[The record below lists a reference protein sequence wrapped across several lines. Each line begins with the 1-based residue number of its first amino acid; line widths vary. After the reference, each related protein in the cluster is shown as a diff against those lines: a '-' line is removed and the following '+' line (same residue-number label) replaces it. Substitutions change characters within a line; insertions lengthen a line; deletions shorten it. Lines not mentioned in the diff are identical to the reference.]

1 MVKILYNIEVNV
13 SQATIITMFNIVG
26 IIDWFKTNFTKR
38 DIFYFALLLIA
49 YLATRLINLDKLPI
63 FTDEGIYIHWSKIAW
78 NDASW
83 RFISLTD
90 GKQPLH
96 TWGMIPFL
104 QIFSPNLLLGGRMF
118 SVLAGLV
125 ALKGVFSLTYYLW
138 GKKAAYTASI
148 FYIFTPMFL
157 FYDRMALADSAVN
170 AGFVWIL
177 FGSILLAR
185 TLRID
190 VALGFGL
197 VAGLTLLTKSSSQ
210 MFIAL
215 SALAPI
221 LAFQKS
227 KKKFFETSVNYYFLY
242 LVVCILAVAL
252 YNIQRLSPYL
262 HYVNQKN
269 GTFVLTFKEFFANP
283 FSQVLGNLPLIP
295 WYVFSEMGYV
305 LGVMGI
311 VGLLLLIKK
320 DWRLGLYLA
329 AWLLVPYIAISF
341 FAKVIFPRYLIFFA
355 TLLILGA
362 AYLFSQTKNKKVYI
376 LYSIFYILSVGYFNY
391 TILFDNQKIPFPP
404 VDRGQYIESVNAGYG
419 LKELVQFARDKSVE
433 KPVILLAEGNFG
445 VVGDMLDSSIG
456 TKEKISVR
464 GYWPL
469 NEQDLYDNQKELKD
483 NHVYV
488 VYSHKQLKDILPI
501 WPLKLIK
508 EYTRPYGD
516 SSFTLLELTDAQ
528 Q

>member
-1 MVKILYNIEVNV
+1 
-13 SQATIITMFNIVG
+13 MFDISG
-26 IIDWFKTNFTKR
+26 IINWYKKNFTKR
-38 DIFYFALLLIA
+38 DLFYFFLLLVA
-49 YLATRLINLDKLPI
+49 YLATRLINLDKFPI

-78 NDASW
+78 KDAAW

-104 QIFSPNLLLGGRMF
+104 KIFSPNLLLGGRMF
-118 SVLAGLV
+118 SVLSGMI
-125 ALKGVFSLTYYLW
+125 ALKGVFNLTYYLW
-138 GKKAAYTASI
+138 GKRSAYVASI

-170 AGFVWIL
+170 AGFIWVL
-177 FGSILLAR
+177 FGSILLVR

-190 VALGFGL
+190 VALGL
-197 VAGLTLLTKSSSQ
+197 GLTAGMAVLTKSSSQ
-210 MFIAL
+210 MFISL

-221 LAFQKS
+221 LMYQKGL
-227 KKKFFETSVNYYFLY
+227 KKFLSRSINYYLLY
-242 LVVCILAVAL
+242 LVVCVLSLVI
-252 YNIQRLSPYL
+252 YNVQRLSPYL

-269 GTFVLTFKEFFANP
+269 GTFVLTFAEFFTNP

-305 LGVMGI
+305 LGLMGI

-320 DWRLGLYLA
+320 DWKLGLYLV
-329 AWLLVPYIAISF
+329 AWLLLPYVAISF

-355 TLLILGA
+355 TLLVLSA
-362 AYLFSQTKNKKVYI
+362 SYLVSNLKVKNHIVICYLLYI
-376 LYSIFYILSVGYFNY
+376 ASIGYFNY

-419 LKELVQFARDKSVE
+419 LRELVQFAREKSVD

-445 VVGDMLDSSIG
+445 VVGDMLESSIG
-456 TKEKISVR
+456 PGEKVSVR
-464 GYWPL
+464 GFWPL
-469 NEQDLYDNQKELKD
+469 SEKDLYDNQKDLKA

-501 WPLKLIK
+501 WPLKLVK
-508 EYTRPYGD
+508 EYKRPYGD

>member
-1 MVKILYNIEVNV
+1 MFEISSVVN
-13 SQATIITMFNIVG
+13 
-26 IIDWFKTNFTKR
+26 WYKRNFAKR
-38 DIFYFALLLIA
+38 DIFYLALLTVV

-78 NDASW
+78 QDASW

-104 QIFSPNLLLGGRMF
+104 KIFTPNLLLGGRMF
-118 SVLAGLV
+118 SVLTGIV
-125 ALKGVFSLTYYLW
+125 ALKGIFGLTYYLW
-138 GKKAAYTASI
+138 GKKTAYIASL

-170 AGFVWIL
+170 AGFIWIL
-177 FGSILLAR
+177 FGSTLLVR

-190 VALGFGL
+190 VALGLGL
-197 VAGLTLLTKSSSQ
+197 AAGLAVLTKSSSQ

-221 LAFQKS
+221 LVFKKSFKKLLSHAF
-227 KKKFFETSVNYYFLY
+227 NYYVLY
-242 LVVCILAVAL
+242 LGVCILSL
-252 YNIQRLSPYL
+252 IIYNVQRLSPYL

-283 FSQVLGNLPLIP
+283 FSQVLGNLPIIP
-295 WYVFSEMGYV
+295 WYVSSEMGYV
-305 LGVMGI
+305 LAGFGL
-311 VGLLLLIKK
+311 VGLIFLLKK

-329 AWLLVPYIAISF
+329 AWLLFPYIAISF

-355 TLLILGA
+355 TLLTLGA
-362 AYLFSQTKNKKVYI
+362 AYFVGSTKNKSIKVLCFT
-376 LYSIFYILSVGYFNY
+376 LYALSISYFNY

-419 LKELVQFARDKSVE
+419 IKELVQFVREKSSE

-445 VVGDMLDSSIG
+445 VVGDMLDSSVAVG
-456 TKEKISVR
+456 ERISVR

-469 NEQDLYDNQKELKD
+469 NEKDLYDNQEELKN

-508 EYTRPYGD
+508 VYERPYGD
-516 SSFTLLELTDAQ
+516 STFTLLELTDAQ

>member
-1 MVKILYNIEVNV
+1 MLDTSNILTWFKKKFTGRDILYFV
-13 SQATIITMFNIVG
+13 
-26 IIDWFKTNFTKR
+26 
-38 DIFYFALLLIA
+38 LLLCA
-49 YLATRLINLDKLPI
+49 YLVTRLINLDKLPI

-78 NDASW
+78 QDASW

-104 QIFSPNLLLGGRMF
+104 KIFTPNLLLGGRMF
-118 SVLAGLV
+118 SVLTGII
-125 ALKGVFSLTYYLW
+125 ALKGIFGLAYYLW
-138 GKKAAYTASI
+138 GKKTAYIASI

-170 AGFVWIL
+170 AGFIWVL
-177 FGSILLAR
+177 FGSILLAK

-190 VALGFGL
+190 VALGLGL
-197 VAGLTLLTKSSSQ
+197 AAGMAVLTKSSSQ
-210 MFIAL
+210 MFIGL

-221 LAFQKS
+221 LTYQKGL
-227 KKKFFETSVNYYFLY
+227 KKFLSKSFNYYLLY
-242 LVVCILAVAL
+242 LFVCILSLVI
-252 YNIQRLSPYL
+252 YNVQRLSPYL

-269 GTFVLTFKEFFANP
+269 GTFVLTFAEFFSNP
-283 FSQVLGNLPLIP
+283 FSQLMGNLPLIP
-295 WYVFSEMGYV
+295 WYVSSEMGYV
-305 LGVMGI
+305 LGVFGI
-311 VGLLLLIKK
+311 AGLVLLIKK
-320 DWRLGLYLA
+320 DWRLGLYLV
-329 AWLLVPYIAISF
+329 AWLLLPYAAISL

-355 TLLILGA
+355 TLLLIGA
-362 AYLFSQTKNKKVYI
+362 AYFIGNLKSRRYVVICYM
-376 LYSIFYILSVGYFNY
+376 LYVASIGYFNY

-419 LKELVQFARDKSVE
+419 LKELVQFAREKSTE

-456 TKEKISVR
+456 VGEKISVR
-464 GYWPL
+464 GFWPL
-469 NEQDLYDNQKELKD
+469 TEKDLYENQKELK
-483 NHVYV
+483 NNYVYV
-488 VYSHKQLKDILPI
+488 VYSHKQLKDIHPI

-508 EYTRPYGD
+508 VYGRPYGD
-516 SSFTLLELTDAQ
+516 STFTLLELTDAQ

>member
-1 MVKILYNIEVNV
+1 MFEISSVVN
-13 SQATIITMFNIVG
+13 
-26 IIDWFKTNFTKR
+26 WFKKNFTKR
-38 DIFYFALLLIA
+38 DIFYFALLFIA
-49 YLATRLINLDKLPI
+49 YLATRIINLDKLPI

-78 NDASW
+78 KDAAW

-104 QIFSPNLLLGGRMF
+104 KIFPTNLLLGGRMF

-125 ALKGVFSLTYYLW
+125 ALKGVFSMSYYLW
-138 GKKAAYTASI
+138 GKKTAYIASI
-148 FYIFTPMFL
+148 FYILTPMFL

-170 AGFVWIL
+170 AGFVWVL
-177 FGSILLAR
+177 FGSILLMR

-190 VALGFGL
+190 VALAL
-197 VAGLTLLTKSSSQ
+197 GLTAGMAVLTKSSSQ

-215 SALAPI
+215 SALAPV
-221 LAFQKS
+221 LTYQKGL
-227 KKKFFETSVNYYFLY
+227 KKFLSNAFNYYALY
-242 LVVCILAVAL
+242 LVVCILSLAL

-269 GTFVLTFKEFFANP
+269 GTFVLTFAEFFTNP
-283 FSQVLGNLPLIP
+283 FSQIFGNLPLIP
-295 WYVFSEMGYV
+295 WYVSSEMGYV
-305 LGVMGI
+305 LAAL
-311 VGLLLLIKK
+311 GLIGLVLLIKK
-320 DWRLGLYLA
+320 DWRLGLYLV
-329 AWLLVPYIAISF
+329 AWLLFPYIAISF

-355 TLLILGA
+355 TLLTISA
-362 AYLFSQTKNKKVYI
+362 AYFLGSTKNKAAKI
-376 LYSIFYILSVGYFNY
+376 LYFTLYAISIGYFNY

-404 VDRGQYIESVNAGYG
+404 VDRGQYIESVNGGYG
-419 LKELVQFARDKSVE
+419 IKELVQFAREKSVE

-456 TKEKISVR
+456 IGEKVSVR

-469 NEQDLYDNQKELKD
+469 NEKDLYDNQKELE
-483 NHVYV
+483 NSYVYV

-508 EYTRPYGD
+508 VYERPYGD
-516 SSFTLLELTDAQ
+516 STFTLLELTDAQ

>member
-1 MVKILYNIEVNV
+1 
-13 SQATIITMFNIVG
+13 
-26 IIDWFKTNFTKR
+26 
-38 DIFYFALLLIA
+38 
-49 YLATRLINLDKLPI
+49 
-63 FTDEGIYIHWSKIAW
+63 
-78 NDASW
+78 
-83 RFISLTD
+83 
-90 GKQPLH
+90 
-96 TWGMIPFL
+96 MIPFL
-104 QIFSPNLLLGGRMF
+104 KIFSPNLLLGGRMF
-118 SVLAGLV
+118 SVLTGLV
-125 ALKGVFSLTYYLW
+125 ALKGIFGLTYYLW
-138 GKKAAYTASI
+138 GKKTAYITSI

-177 FGSILLAR
+177 FGSILLVR

-190 VALGFGL
+190 IALGLGL
-197 VAGLTLLTKSSSQ
+197 TAGLAVLTKSSSQ
-210 MFIAL
+210 MFLAL
-215 SALAPI
+215 SVLAPI
-221 LAFQKS
+221 LTFQKN
-227 KKKFFETSVNYYFLY
+227 KKKFFETSANYYLLY
-242 LVVCILAVAL
+242 LVVCILSIAL

-269 GTFVLTFKEFFANP
+269 GTFVLTFQEFFANP

-355 TLLILGA
+355 TALTISGA
-362 AYLFSQTKNKKVYI
+362 YFVGSIKNKSVKALCLT
-376 LYSIFYILSVGYFNY
+376 LYVLSIGYFNY

-419 LKELVQFARDKSVE
+419 IKELVQFAREKSLE

-456 TKEKISVR
+456 TDEKISVR

-469 NEQDLYDNQKELKD
+469 NEKDLYDNQKELK
-483 NHVYV
+483 NNYVYV
-488 VYSHKQLKDILPI
+488 VYSHKQLKDIQPI

-508 EYTRPYGD
+508 EYKRPYGD
-516 SSFTLLELTDAQ
+516 SRFTLLELTDAKQ
-528 Q
+528 

>member
-1 MVKILYNIEVNV
+1 MFDI
-13 SQATIITMFNIVG
+13 SSIIKWYKKSFN
-26 IIDWFKTNFTKR
+26 KTDLVF
-38 DIFYFALLLIA
+38 FLLLTVA
-49 YLATRLINLDKLPI
+49 FFATRLINLDKLPI

-78 NDASW
+78 KDAAW

-104 QIFSPNLLLGGRMF
+104 KIFSPNLLLGGRMF
-118 SVLAGLV
+118 SVLSGLV
-125 ALKGVFSLTYYLW
+125 ALKGIFNLCYYLW
-138 GKKAAYTASI
+138 GKKTAYIASI

-170 AGFVWIL
+170 AGFIWVL
-177 FGSILLAR
+177 FGSILLVR

-190 VALGFGL
+190 VALAL
-197 VAGLTLLTKSSSQ
+197 GLTAGMAVLTKSSSQ

-221 LAFQKS
+221 LTLQKGL
-227 KKKFFETSVNYYFLY
+227 KKFLSNAFNYYVLY
-242 LVVCILAVAL
+242 LVVCIVSLAL

-269 GTFVLTFKEFFANP
+269 GTFVLTFKEFFTNP
-283 FSQVLGNLPLIP
+283 FSQVFGNLPLIP
-295 WYVFSEMGYV
+295 WYVSSEMGYV
-305 LGVMGI
+305 LAVLGL
-311 VGLLLLIKK
+311 VGLILLIKK
-320 DWRLGLYLA
+320 DWRLGLYFA
-329 AWLLVPYIAISF
+329 AWLIFPYIAISF

-355 TLLILGA
+355 TLLTISA
-362 AYLFSQTKNKKVYI
+362 AYFLGSIKNKTIKVLCFT
-376 LYSIFYILSVGYFNY
+376 LYALSIGYFNY

-419 LKELVQFARDKSVE
+419 LKELVQFAREKSVE

-456 TKEKISVR
+456 IGEKVSVR
-464 GYWPL
+464 GYWPI
-469 NEQDLYDNQKELKD
+469 NEKDLYDNQKELK
-483 NHVYV
+483 NNYVYV
-488 VYSHKQLKDILPI
+488 VYSHKRMAEILPI
-501 WPLKLIK
+501 WPLKLVK
-508 EYTRPYGD
+508 EYKRPYGD
-516 SSFTLLELTDAQ
+516 SAYTLFELTDAQ

>member
-1 MVKILYNIEVNV
+1 MFDISSVVN
-13 SQATIITMFNIVG
+13 
-26 IIDWFKTNFTKR
+26 WYKKTFTKR
-38 DIFYFALLLIA
+38 DIFYFALLVVA

-78 NDASW
+78 KDAAW

-104 QIFSPNLLLGGRMF
+104 KIFSPNMLLGGRMF
-118 SVLAGLV
+118 SVLSGLV
-125 ALKGVFSLTYYLW
+125 ALKGIFALSHYLW
-138 GKKAAYTASI
+138 GKKTAYVASV

-170 AGFVWIL
+170 AGFIWVL
-177 FGSILLAR
+177 FGSILLVR
-185 TLRID
+185 TLRMD
-190 VALGFGL
+190 VALGL
-197 VAGLTLLTKSSSQ
+197 GLTAGMAVLTKSSSQ

-221 LAFQKS
+221 LTYQKGI
-227 KKKFFETSVNYYFLY
+227 KKFLSKALNYYLLY
-242 LVVCILAVAL
+242 LVVCFLSLVI
-252 YNIQRLSPYL
+252 YNVQRLSPYL

-269 GTFVLTFKEFFANP
+269 GTFVLTFAEFFSNP
-283 FSQVLGNLPLIP
+283 FSQLLGNLPLIP

-305 LGVMGI
+305 LGVMGV
-311 VGLLLLIKK
+311 VGLVLLIKK

-329 AWLLVPYIAISF
+329 AWLLFPYVAISF
-341 FAKVIFPRYLIFFA
+341 FAKVVFPRYLIFFA
-355 TLLILGA
+355 TLLILSA
-362 AYLFSQTKNKKVYI
+362 AYLFSNLKNKK
-376 LYSIFYILSVGYFNY
+376 LYVLCSMLYVSSIGYFNY

-419 LKELVQFARDKSVE
+419 LKELVQFAREKSAD

-445 VVGDMLDSSIG
+445 VVGDMLDSSTG
-456 TKEKISVR
+456 VGEKITVR

-469 NEQDLYDNQKELKD
+469 NEKDLYDNQKELKS
-483 NHVYV
+483 NYVYV
-488 VYSHKQLKDILPI
+488 VYSHKRIGDILPI
-501 WPLKLIK
+501 WPLKLVK
-508 EYTRPYGD
+508 EYKRPYGD
-516 SSFTLLELTDAQ
+516 SAFTLLELTDAKQ
-528 Q
+528 